1 MFKRKS
7 YIGLFIIILIFSLWF
22 IPRINNRVNDDRVSD
37 SSRTKEISQSS
48 KLSFI
53 NLNGESRKVPEF
65 VFQNQD
71 NRYVTNEDF
80 SGKVYVA
87 EFFFTSCPSICIE
100 MNQNMKV
107 LDELY
112 GNRDDFGIASFTIDP
127 ENDTPTTL
135 KKYSEL
141 IDVKSK
147 NWHFLT
153 GDKKD
158 IYELSNNGF
167 NIFSSINEAVDGG
180 FEHQGFFALIDK
192 NGYIRSRVNDY
203 GTPLVYYS
211 GITNVN
217 ESVQGID
224 MIKEDIEKL
233 LKEDYGKK

>member
-1 MFKRKS
+1 MKKYS
-7 YIGLFIIILIFSLWF
+7 YIGISFIVLIFGIIVF
-22 IPRINNRVNDDRVSD
+22 PKIMDRIENQSINDTKRLSISD
-37 SSRTKEISQSS
+37 KP
-48 KLSFI
+48 SFI
-53 NLNGESRKVPEF
+53 KLDGENRKVEDF
-65 VFQNQD
+65 LFLNQD
-71 NRYVTNEDF
+71 SLLIGNEDF
-80 SGKVYVA
+80 KGKVYVA
-87 EFFFTSCPSICIE
+87 EFFFTKCPSICIE
-100 MNQNMKV
+100 MNQNMKI

-233 LKEDYGKK
+233 LNEDYDKK

>member
-1 MFKRKS
+1 
-7 YIGLFIIILIFSLWF
+7 
-22 IPRINNRVNDDRVSD
+22 
-37 SSRTKEISQSS
+37 
-48 KLSFI
+48 
-53 NLNGESRKVPEF
+53 
-65 VFQNQD
+65 
-71 NRYVTNEDF
+71 
-80 SGKVYVA
+80 
-87 EFFFTSCPSICIE
+87 
-100 MNQNMKV
+100 MNQNMKI
-107 LDELY
+107 LDKLY

-203 GTPLVYYS
+203 GIPLVYYS

-233 LKEDYGKK
+233 LNEDYGKK

>member
-7 YIGLFIIILIFSLWF
+7 YIGLFIIIIIFSFWF
-22 IPRINNRVNDDRVSD
+22 IPRINNRDNDNRVSD

-87 EFFFTSCPSICIE
+87 EFFFTSCPSICID
-100 MNQNMKV
+100 MNQNMKI
-107 LDELY
+107 LDEEF
-112 GNRDDFGIASFTIDP
+112 GGRDDFGIASFTIDP
-127 ENDTPTTL
+127 VNDTPVVL
-135 KKYSEL
+135 KEYAERL
-141 IDVKSK
+141 NVKSQ

-153 GDKKD
+153 GKIDD
-158 IYELSNNGF
+158 VYELSNSGF
-167 NIFSSINEAVDGG
+167 NIFAGVNPAVAGG

-192 NGYIRSRVNDY
+192 NGYIRSRRDSN
-203 GTPLVYYS
+203 GNPIVYYL
-211 GITNVN
+211 GIENP
-217 ESVQGID
+217 SVYKQGID
-224 MIKEDIEKL
+224 MIKEDIRKL
-233 LKEDYGKK
+233 LKNG

>member
-22 IPRINNRVNDDRVSD
+22 IPRINNRVNDNRVSD

-100 MNQNMKV
+100 MNQNMKI
-107 LDELY
+107 LDEEF
-112 GNRDDFGIASFTIDP
+112 GSRDDFGIASFTIDP
-127 ENDTPTTL
+127 VNDTPVVL
-135 KKYSEL
+135 KEYAERL
-141 IDVKSK
+141 NVKSQ

-153 GDKKD
+153 GKIDD
-158 IYELSNNGF
+158 VYELSNSGF
-167 NIFSSINEAVDGG
+167 NIFAGVNPAVAGG

-192 NGYIRSRVNDY
+192 NGYIRSRRDSN
-203 GTPLVYYS
+203 GNPIVYYL
-211 GITNVN
+211 GIENPQLIN
-217 ESVQGID
+217 
-224 MIKEDIEKL
+224 KELI
-233 LKEDYGKK
+233 